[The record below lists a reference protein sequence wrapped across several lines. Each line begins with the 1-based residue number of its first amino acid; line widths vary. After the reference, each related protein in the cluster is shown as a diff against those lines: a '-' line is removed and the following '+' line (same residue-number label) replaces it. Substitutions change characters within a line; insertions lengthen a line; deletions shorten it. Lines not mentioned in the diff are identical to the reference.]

1 MAISSSGGMDDIDE
15 GGGGGLILFMVIMID
30 CFGYCDI
37 YGQIFS
43 RAMKFRLSLAYIWNL
58 PSAFG

>member
-1 MAISSSGGMDDIDE
+1 MAIGSSGGMDDIDE
-15 GGGGGLILFMVIMID
+15 GGGGGLILFMVILID

-43 RAMKFRLSLAYIWNL
+43 
-58 PSAFG
+58 GDEV